1 MNHNIA
7 CLVLAAIFLAGCE
20 TDVQQQR
27 RLQHEQ
33 QTQLEVERIKS
44 AERVQ
49 IANYEAN
56 KRAETAR
63 FRAALKHKLLII
75 VTVAAAVGGTIWAF
89 LLFRAFVIR
98 ERIKAVLVL
107 SDQMTDEQRRAAIAG
122 LLAGAGADAR
132 TLLLEHKR

>member
-1 MNHNIA
+1 MNTKITFV
-7 CLVLAAIFLAGCE
+7 LLAAILLAGCE
-20 TDVQQQR
+20 TDAQQAR
-27 RLQHEQ
+27 RLQYEQ

-56 KRAETAR
+56 RRAETAR

-89 LLFRAFVIR
+89 LLFRAFVFR
-98 ERIKAVLVL
+98 ER
-107 SDQMTDEQRRAAIAG
+107 
-122 LLAGAGADAR
+122 
-132 TLLLEHKR
+132 